1 MVQSNIYKEAVDIF
15 GVDNQL
21 IVTMGEMAE
30 CSAEIAKKFISNREE
45 DEQAIIDEL
54 ADVVIMTNQCKV
66 IYGERLISAINR
78 KLKKVR
84 AHIDTEK
91 ERQNGR

>member
-1 MVQSNIYKEAVDIF
+1 MVQSNIYKEAVDTF
-15 GVDNQL
+15 GAENQL

-84 AHIDTEK
+84 THIDVEK
-91 ERQNGR
+91 ERQN